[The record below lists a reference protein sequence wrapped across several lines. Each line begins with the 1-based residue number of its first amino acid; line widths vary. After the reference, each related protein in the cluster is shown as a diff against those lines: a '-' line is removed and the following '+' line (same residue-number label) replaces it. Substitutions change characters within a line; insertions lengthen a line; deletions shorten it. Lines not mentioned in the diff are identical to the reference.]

1 MAVVE
6 TRDLSKEYQMGQS
19 SLSVLRGVT
28 IAFEQGQYIAIMGP
42 SGSGK
47 STFLNILGCLDVPS
61 NGKYILDGHDISTL
75 SDDALSDI
83 RKAMIG
89 YIFQSFNLIPQLSVL
104 ENIEVPLFYQGV
116 HEKECRVRAAELAAS
131 VGLAERLHHNPF
143 ELSGGEQQRVAIARA
158 MANDPVIIL
167 ADEPTGNLDSKR
179 GAEILDILDGLHARG
194 KTIIMVTHD
203 ETVAS
208 RTQRIIRFKDGVII
222 ADEQGG
228 KT

>member
-1 MAVVE
+1 MDVVE
-6 TRDLSKEYQMGQS
+6 IRDLNKEYRMGQGV
-19 SLSVLRGVT
+19 LTVLRGVSV
-28 IAFEQGQYIAIMGP
+28 AFKQGEYAAIMGP

-61 NGKYILDGHDISTL
+61 GGQYILDGHDISTL

-116 HEKECRVRAAELAAS
+116 HEKECRRRAAELAES
-131 VGLAERLHHNPF
+131 VGLGDRLRHNPF

-203 ETVAS
+203 DTVAR
-208 RTQRIIRFKDGVII
+208 RTQRVVRFMDGVII
-222 ADEQGG
+222 ADEQGRP
-228 KT
+228 K